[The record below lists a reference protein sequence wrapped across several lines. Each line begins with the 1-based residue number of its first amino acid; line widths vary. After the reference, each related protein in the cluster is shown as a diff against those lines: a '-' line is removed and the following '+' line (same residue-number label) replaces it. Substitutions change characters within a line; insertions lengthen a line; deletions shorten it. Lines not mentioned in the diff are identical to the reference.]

1 MPSLTACILS
11 YNRANYLREAID
23 SILNQSIKP
32 TEIIICD
39 NCSNAD
45 VYDSISS
52 YLNRGIIWF
61 GANENLSATW
71 NFRRAISTA
80 KTEYLFVLHDDD
92 RLCSNFIEQQMNF
105 LLRHPDIGAVTCNGY
120 LINELGNRTGKL
132 INNDRLNNRVK
143 FYRSPAAVAIQYA
156 SNSCLPFSPVVYRTD
171 FARSY
176 DLRDNF
182 GKVVDAVYFSDLA
195 RSGTI
200 AYQNEPLYE
209 CRVHATQD
217 SSYFDT
223 VELDKLSE
231 YFENEAFGS
240 TVEREELIRLL
251 IRQHTSRQLIKLCRA
266 IYPNPSLLDVLSA
279 LAGLVHRRFSF
290 LSATTICAAAA
301 RKWFNGR
308 IFWRKEYR
316 IQPTPL
322 SIKRDSNCKNFQA

>member
-11 YNRANYLREAID
+11 YNRANYLREAVD

-32 TEIIICD
+32 TEIIIFD

-45 VYDSISS
+45 VYDSIST
-52 YLNRGIIWF
+52 YLNRGVIWF
-61 GANENLSATW
+61 GANKNLSATW
-71 NFRRAISTA
+71 NFRRAISSA

-92 RLCSNFIEQQMNF
+92 RLCSNFVEEQMDF
-105 LLRHPDIGAVTCNGY
+105 MLRHPGIGAVTCNGY
-120 LINELGNRTGKL
+120 LINGLGNRTGKL
-132 INNDRLNNRVK
+132 IINDQLNNSVK

-156 SNSCLPFSPVVYRTD
+156 SNSCLPFSPAVYRTE
-171 FARSY
+171 FARNCN
-176 DLRDNF
+176 LQDNF

-209 CRVHATQD
+209 CRVHDAQD

-231 YFENEAFGS
+231 YFEKEALGS
-240 TVEREELIRLL
+240 TTERKELIKLL

-290 LSATTICAAAA
+290 LSAASICAAAA
-301 RKWFNGR
+301 RKWLNGR
-308 IFWRKEYR
+308 IFRRREYR
-316 IQPTPL
+316 TQPTSL
-322 SIKRDSNCKNFQA
+322 SINQNSNNINFRA